1 MTLSQVFKS
10 RLLSNIWNQF
20 LLYGFSSIIPILLIP
35 YLLNVIGVEKYG
47 LVNFAIIFSF
57 YFQIFNEFGFDLS
70 NVRHVVNNRDN
81 QEKLGRIVSSILQCK
96 FFLIL
101 CSLFVYIL
109 VVGLILSLRIE
120 LRFFF
125 LAFFRLLGVVILP
138 YWFFV
143 SLEAFNSVFYHL
155 LPLPTKRILLSSWV
169 VGPLKKRE

>member
-81 QEKLGRIVSSILQCK
+81 QEKLGRIVSHTLFSICLYFSCRVDSFTK
-96 FFLIL
+96 EWTHALYISLYSFDRGCH
-101 CSLFVYIL
+101 CSL
-109 VVGLILSLRIE
+109 
-120 LRFFF
+120 
-125 LAFFRLLGVVILP
+125 LAFP
-138 YWFFV
+138 
-143 SLEAFNSVFYHL
+143 FNGGH
-155 LPLPTKRILLSSWV
+155 
-169 VGPLKKRE
+169 